1 MLIILAVII
10 LVPVTVHAMST
21 GNVAAT
27 VFYCFCLHWL
37 RDCFIVVEEGDVDDT
52 ER

>member
-1 MLIILAVII
+1 MLVILASII
-10 LVPVTVHAMST
+10 CGVMAVRAMST

-37 RDCFIVVEEGDVDDT
+37 RDCFIVVEEGDEDDT